1 MLHRPAWRPAR
12 PRDPPVEVPLKT
24 PRIYLAGPDVFLP
37 DALGAAAR
45 KKELCRRHGF
55 EGAFPFDA
63 VLDFTNLSPRQKAMR
78 IYHSDVALMDSCDI
92 CVAQMT
98 PFRGPS
104 MDVGTAFEMGYM
116 RAQGKPVLGYTNV
129 AGDIFARTAGSVGG
143 AARLR
148 LRESGV
154 HEDPDGMM
162 IEGMGMADN
171 LMLDGGVISSG
182 FEVEA
187 NDVPREARYTDLAG
201 FERCLLQLKAKG
213 Y

>member
-1 MLHRPAWRPAR
+1 MNR
-12 PRDPPVEVPLKT
+12 

-37 DALGAAAR
+37 DAPAAAAR

-78 IYHSDVALMDSCDI
+78 IYHADVALMDSCDI

-98 PFRGPS
+98 PYRGPS
-104 MDVGTAFEMGYM
+104 MDVGTAYEMGYM

-129 AGDIFARTAGSVGG
+129 AGDIFARTAQAVGG
-143 AARLR
+143 VARLR
-148 LRESGV
+148 LRDSGV

-187 NDVPREARYTDLAG
+187 SDVPGERRYTDLAG
-201 FERCLLQLKAKG
+201 FERCLLQLKARG

>member
-1 MLHRPAWRPAR
+1 MTVR
-12 PRDPPVEVPLKT
+12 
-24 PRIYLAGPDVFLP
+24 RIYLAGPDVFLP
-37 DALGAAAR
+37 DAPAAAAR
-45 KKELCRRHGF
+45 KKEMCRAHGF

-63 VLDFTNLSPRQKAMR
+63 VLDFSRLTPRQKAMR
-78 IYHSDVALMDSCDI
+78 IYSSDVALMDSCDI
-92 CVAQMT
+92 CVAHMT
-98 PFRGPS
+98 PYRGPS
-104 MDVGTAFEMGYM
+104 MDVGTAYEMGYM

-129 AGDIFARTAGSVGG
+129 VGDIFERTAAFAGG
-143 AARLR
+143 RDRLR
-148 LRESGV
+148 LRDSGV

-182 FEVEA
+182 FEVEVG
-187 NDVPREARYTDLAG
+187 DVPREARYTDLAG